1 MSGPVVLKI
10 GGRAL
15 EEQLG
20 QDALWAAMHS
30 IHRARGLVLLHGGGA
45 AVDRQLARL
54 GMVTERREGIR
65 ITPPEQLEQI
75 VGVLAGITNK
85 QLVGCLNRVG
95 AKAVGLCLGDGGM
108 LETRKS
114 TRYGFDPGRVGEV
127 VGGDGSL
134 ISTLLGAGFLPI
146 VCSIGIDAAGGFLN
160 INADDAA
167 AGLARAVRASAV
179 ALLTDVE
186 GIRASGG
193 FLAEVT
199 REQIEMLIAEGS
211 ISGWMIVKARAAAE
225 TAAACGAPVVILSG
239 ETPAPLEAWAAGR
252 AVGTRVVAS
261 AP

>member
-10 GGRAL
+10 GGKAL
-15 EEQLG
+15 EQQVG
-20 QDALWAAMHS
+20 QDALWAAMLS
-30 IHRARGLVLLHGGGA
+30 IHGARGLVLLHGGGA
-45 AVDRQLARL
+45 GVDRQLARL
-54 GMVTERREGIR
+54 GMMTQRREGIR

-75 VGVLAGITNK
+75 VGVLAGVTNK

-114 TRYGFDPGRVGEV
+114 TRYGFDPGSVGEV

-134 ISTLLGAGFLPI
+134 VTTLLAAGYLPV
-146 VCSIGIDAAGGFLN
+146 VCSIGIDAGGGFLN

-186 GIRASGG
+186 GIRTSEGIIT
-193 FLAEVT
+193 EVS
-199 REQIEMLIAEGS
+199 REQIEKLIAQGS
-211 ISGWMIVKARAAAE
+211 ISGGMIVKARAAAE
-225 TAAACGAPVVILSG
+225 TSAACGAPVVILSG
-239 ETPAPLEAWAAGR
+239 ESPVPLEAWAAGR
-252 AVGTRVVAS
+252 AVGTRVVATR
-261 AP
+261 P